1 MDNQNKLFYSRDNF
15 YLGLILFTS
24 GRMEMKLKSVGLV
37 VNYEKEKAQEITLRI
52 VDWLSFKNIKIYIE
66 GDKGKT
72 ISREDLS
79 CPIEKFLN
87 KVELIISL
95 GGDGTLLRAARLSAS
110 TDIPVF
116 GVNLGGL
123 GFLTQIGID
132 DLEKSLEKLYQEKY
146 FLDERMMLDG
156 SVKRKGKEI
165 KKFTALNDIVI
176 GKGAF
181 ARIICLATYVNDDY
195 VITYSAD
202 GLVISTSTGSTAY
215 SLSAGGPIVNPG
227 INSMILTPICPHT
240 LSARPL
246 IIGENDQVRITLES
260 NEEEVMVTIDGQ
272 EGFTLEPEDEV
283 IVKKSSHKAR
293 LITFKEK
300 SFYAILR
307 EKLRWSGQV
316 NT

>member
-1 MDNQNKLFYSRDNF
+1 MKIKLN
-15 YLGLILFTS
+15 
-24 GRMEMKLKSVGLV
+24 SVGLV
-37 VNYEKEKAQEITLRI
+37 INYEKEKAQGITNWI
-52 VDWLSFKNIKIYIE
+52 VDWLSFKKIKVYVE
-66 GDKGKT
+66 GDKDKGIRRK
-72 ISREDLS
+72 DFS
-79 CPIEKFLN
+79 CTNEKFFN
-87 KVELIISL
+87 SVDLIISL
-95 GGDGTLLRAARLSAS
+95 GGDGTLLRAAKIAA
-110 TDIPVF
+110 TDGIPIF

-132 DLEKSLEKLYQEKY
+132 NLEIFLEKIYQGKC

-156 SVKRKGKEI
+156 IVKRKEKEI

-181 ARIICLATYVNDDY
+181 ARLISLATYINDDY

-215 SLSAGGPIVNPG
+215 SLSAGGPIVNPN

-240 LSARPL
+240 LSTRPL
-246 IIGENDQVRITLES
+246 IIGENDQVRITLELS
-260 NEEEVMVTIDGQ
+260 EEEVMVTIDGQ
-272 EGFTLEPEDEV
+272 EGFTLEPKDEV
-283 IVKKSSHKAR
+283 IVKKSIYKTR
-293 LITFKEK
+293 LIAFKEK

-316 NT
+316 NK

>member
-1 MDNQNKLFYSRDNF
+1 MKIKLN
-15 YLGLILFTS
+15 
-24 GRMEMKLKSVGLV
+24 SVGLV
-37 VNYEKEKAQEITLRI
+37 INYEKEKAQEITNWI
-52 VDWLSFKNIKIYIE
+52 VDWLSFKKIKVYVE
-66 GDKGKT
+66 GDKDKGIRRK
-72 ISREDLS
+72 DFS
-79 CPIEKFLN
+79 CTNEKFFHS
-87 KVELIISL
+87 VDLIISL
-95 GGDGTLLRAARLSAS
+95 GGDGTLLRAAKIAA
-110 TDIPVF
+110 TDGIPIF

-132 DLEKSLEKLYQEKY
+132 NLEIFLEKIYQGKC

-156 SVKRKGKEI
+156 IVKRKEKEI

-181 ARIICLATYVNDDY
+181 ARLISLATYINDDY

-215 SLSAGGPIVNPG
+215 SLSAGGPIVNPN

-246 IIGENDQVRITLES
+246 IIGENDQVRITLELS
-260 NEEEVMVTIDGQ
+260 EEEVMVTIDGQ
-272 EGFTLEPEDEV
+272 EGFTLEPKDEV
-283 IVKKSSHKAR
+283 IVKKSIYKTR
-293 LITFKEK
+293 LIAFKEK

-316 NT
+316 NK

>member
-1 MDNQNKLFYSRDNF
+1 MKIKLN
-15 YLGLILFTS
+15 
-24 GRMEMKLKSVGLV
+24 SVGLV
-37 VNYEKEKAQEITLRI
+37 INYEKEKAQEITNWI
-52 VDWLSFKNIKIYIE
+52 VDWLSFKKIKVYVE
-66 GDKGKT
+66 GDKDKGIRRK
-72 ISREDLS
+72 DFS
-79 CPIEKFLN
+79 CTNEKFFN
-87 KVELIISL
+87 SVDLIISL
-95 GGDGTLLRAARLSAS
+95 GGDGTLLRAAKIAA
-110 TDIPVF
+110 TDGIPIF

-132 DLEKSLEKLYQEKY
+132 NLEIFLEKIDQGKC

-156 SVKRKGKEI
+156 IVKRKEKEI

-181 ARIICLATYVNDDY
+181 ARLISLATYINDDY

-215 SLSAGGPIVNPG
+215 SLSAGGPIVNPN

-246 IIGENDQVRITLES
+246 IIGENDQVRITLELS
-260 NEEEVMVTIDGQ
+260 EEEVMVTIDGQ
-272 EGFTLEPEDEV
+272 EGFTLEPKDEV
-283 IVKKSSHKAR
+283 IVKKSIYKTR
-293 LITFKEK
+293 LIAFKEK

-316 NT
+316 NK

>member
-1 MDNQNKLFYSRDNF
+1 MKIKLN
-15 YLGLILFTS
+15 
-24 GRMEMKLKSVGLV
+24 SVGLV
-37 VNYEKEKAQEITLRI
+37 INYEKEKAQEMTKWI
-52 VDWLSFKNIKIYIE
+52 VDWLSFKKIKVYVE
-66 GDKGKT
+66 GDKDKGIRRK
-72 ISREDLS
+72 DFS
-79 CPIEKFLN
+79 CTNEKFFSS
-87 KVELIISL
+87 VDLIISL
-95 GGDGTLLRAARLSAS
+95 GGDGTLLRAAKIAA
-110 TDIPVF
+110 TDGIPIF

-132 DLEKSLEKLYQEKY
+132 NLEIFLEKIYQGKC
-146 FLDERMMLDG
+146 FLDERMMLD
-156 SVKRKGKEI
+156 SIVKRKGKEI

-181 ARIICLATYVNDDY
+181 ARLISLATYINDDY

-215 SLSAGGPIVNPG
+215 SLSAGGPIVNPN

-246 IIGENDQVRITLES
+246 IIGENDQVRITLELS
-260 NEEEVMVTIDGQ
+260 EEEVMVTIDGQ
-272 EGFTLEPEDEV
+272 EGFTLEPKDEV
-283 IVKKSSHKAR
+283 IVKKSIYKTR
-293 LITFKEK
+293 LIAFKEK

-316 NT
+316 NK